1 MQYAKLSDC
10 AIIKF
15 CSITPSR
22 SKTQPT
28 QTKWLVCANFLP
40 ENEVSIRPT
49 INFVAPDEDWRLNQH
64 DIVVKRIEP
73 TYINYVDFA
82 PEEVYC
88 GNNLII
94 VTPKAFNDAKYLAMI
109 LNDRIDELST
119 ESSVGAVMKSISRNN
134 LESLEIPMP
143 DENTRQLLGELWYK
157 SLELKKKKIK
167 LAELETERINQLINK
182 SIHVSGG
189 KNNG

>member
-1 MQYAKLSDC
+1 MQHIKLRDC
-10 AIIKF
+10 ATIKF
-15 CSITPSR
+15 CSLTPKR
-22 SKTQPT
+22 SKTQTIP
-28 QTKWLVCANFLP
+28 TKWLVCANFLP
-40 ENEVSIRPT
+40 ENEISNKPNIDYV
-49 INFVAPDEDWRLNQH
+49 VPDREWQLNQH

-94 VTPKAFNDAKYLAMI
+94 VTAKALPDAKYLAMI
-109 LNDRIDELST
+109 LNDRIGELST
-119 ESSVGAVMKSISRNN
+119 ESSVGAVMKSISRTN

-157 SLELKKKKIK
+157 SVELKKKRIR
-167 LAELETERINQLINK
+167 LAELETLRISQLINK